1 MKELPSELF
10 FLKHR
15 TLHRCKV
22 NESIIDSLGFCSRAI
37 LLLEVLERRTIML
50 KLSKVSKIYEGKVA
64 YRALTDINFEI
75 EKGEFVAIMGPSGSG
90 KTTLLNIISTNDQPT
105 TGEVEIDGNNPHKLN
120 KNALAKFRRNELG
133 FIFQDFNLMH
143 TLTVEENIVLP
154 LTLDGA
160 RVKDMK
166 EKAKRLANS
175 LGIESIMKKRIY
187 EISGGQ
193 AQRVAI
199 ARAMIHEPKLLLA
212 DEPTGNLDSKA
223 SKDVMGMLVSINEKE
238 RTSLLMVT
246 HDPQAASYS
255 DRVVFIRDGK
265 LHSEIHRGESRQ
277 AFFQKII
284 DMLSLMGGDGN
295 DFSSVRI

>member
-1 MKELPSELF
+1 
-10 FLKHR
+10 
-15 TLHRCKV
+15 
-22 NESIIDSLGFCSRAI
+22 
-37 LLLEVLERRTIML
+37 ML
-50 KLSKVSKIYEGKVA
+50 KVTNVSKVYDGKVA
-64 YRALTDINFEI
+64 YRALTDINLEI

-90 KTTLLNIISTNDQPT
+90 KTTLLNIISTNDEPT
-105 TGEVEIDGNNPHKLN
+105 SGSVEIEGENPHKLK

-133 FIFQDFNLMH
+133 FIFQDFNLLH

-154 LTLDGA
+154 LTLEGTK
-160 RVKDMK
+160 VKEM
-166 EKAKRLANS
+166 KAKAAEIADT
-175 LGIESIMKKRIY
+175 LGISSLMNKRTY

-199 ARAMIHEPKLLLA
+199 ARAMIHKPKLLLA

-223 SKDVMGMLVSINEKE
+223 SKDVMKMLVSINEKE
-238 RTSLLMVT
+238 KTSLLMVT
-246 HDPQAASYS
+246 HDPLAASYS

-265 LHSEIHRGESRQ
+265 LHSEIYRGDNRQ

-295 DFSSVRI
+295 DLSSIRV

>member
-1 MKELPSELF
+1 
-10 FLKHR
+10 
-15 TLHRCKV
+15 
-22 NESIIDSLGFCSRAI
+22 
-37 LLLEVLERRTIML
+37 ML
-50 KLSKVSKIYEGKVA
+50 KLTKVSKVYGGKVA
-64 YRALTDINFEI
+64 YRALTDINLEI

-90 KTTLLNIISTNDQPT
+90 KTTLLNIISTNDAPT
-105 TGEVEIDGNNPHKLN
+105 TGEVEIEGHHPHRLK
-120 KNALAKFRRNELG
+120 KSALAKFRRNELG
-133 FIFQDFNLMH
+133 FIFQDFNLLH

-160 RVKDMK
+160 RVRDMK
-166 EKAKRLANS
+166 EKARTIAES
-175 LGIESIMKKRIY
+175 LGIASIMKKRTY

-223 SKDVMGMLVSINEKE
+223 AKDVMDMLVSINQQEQ
-238 RTSLLMVT
+238 TSLLMVT

-255 DRVVFIRDGK
+255 DRVIFIRDGK
-265 LHSEIHRGESRQ
+265 LHSEIYRGESRQ

-284 DMLSLMGGDGN
+284 DMLSLMGGDRH
-295 DFSSVRI
+295 DISSVRV

>member
-1 MKELPSELF
+1 
-10 FLKHR
+10 
-15 TLHRCKV
+15 
-22 NESIIDSLGFCSRAI
+22 
-37 LLLEVLERRTIML
+37 ML
-50 KLSKVSKIYEGKVA
+50 KLNKVSKIYEGKVA
-64 YRALTDINFEI
+64 YRALTDINLEV
-75 EKGEFVAIMGPSGSG
+75 EDGEFVAIMGPSGSG
-90 KTTLLNIISTNDQPT
+90 KTTLLNIISTNDTPT
-105 TGEVEIDGNNPHKLN
+105 TGTVEIDGKNPHLLK
-120 KNALAKFRRNELG
+120 KSALAKFRRNELG
-133 FIFQDFNLMH
+133 FIFQDFNLLH

-166 EKAKRLANS
+166 EKAHQLAQS
-175 LGIESIMKKRIY
+175 LGIEAIMKKRTY

-199 ARAMIHEPKLLLA
+199 ARAMIHDPKLLLA

-223 SKDVMGMLVSINEKE
+223 SKDVMNLLVSINEREK
-238 RTSLLMVT
+238 TSLLMVT

-284 DMLSLMGGDGN
+284 DMLSLMGGDGH
-295 DFSSVRI
+295 DFSSVRV